1 MSLRQIHQKKTNLK
15 RNFFTNK
22 NIKIQSLAY
31 SLNLFL
37 PTLILLFSSFFKDY
51 NLTAELGILIGINI
65 IFTQIF
71 SSNARSIII
80 SKKSV
85 GSIFSYIIFR
95 VIISIFII
103 LANLFFFNFLEF
115 SNNFILFQIS
125 IMIIFQWLIELI
137 LTFFELKKK
146 IKEFYFYILFAF
158 IFIIALLIDFIYLQ
172 NLRQIFFVY
181 NIFLFLFLFIS
192 FFKLKKNKINLKS
205 ILSYTLTS
213 KAFFSSLAISFA
225 NLIWRLFIIYF
236 CGKILAGIYFASF
249 AIGSLPGTLFNNTF
263 GPTMIKNNI
272 NFDKNYKFLI
282 ICFNI
287 IMFFL
292 LILILRNKDL
302 IFVEFYYT
310 QIFGTFISLIGSV
323 FMIKSQYIRQY
334 IIQKTSHQSR
344 IFKIDIFYSLLVI
357 LIVPTLYFIGD
368 EKLIIIS
375 FLLSSVVSFL
385 VYNLVSYRK
394 LKSNE
399 FN

>member
-1 MSLRQIHQKKTNLK
+1 MSLSQILIKKTNQK
-15 RNFFTNK
+15 NFFLTNK
-22 NIKIQSLAY
+22 NIKIQSIAY

-37 PTLILLFSSFFKDY
+37 PTLILLLSSFFKDY

-80 SKKSV
+80 SKKLV
-85 GSIFSYIIFR
+85 GSIFSFIIFR
-95 VIISIFII
+95 IIISVFII
-103 LANLFFFNFLEF
+103 LANLFFFIFLEF

-125 IMIIFQWLIELI
+125 IMIITQWLIELI

-158 IFIIALLIDFIYLQ
+158 VFIIALLIDFIYFQ
-172 NLRQIFFVY
+172 NLKYIFFVY

-192 FFKLKKNKINLKS
+192 FLKINKNKINLKS
-205 ILSYTLTS
+205 ILFYALTS
-213 KAFFSSLAISFA
+213 KAFFSSFAISFA

-263 GPTMIKNNI
+263 GPTIIKNNI
-272 NFDKNYKFLI
+272 KLYKNYNFLFI
-282 ICFNI
+282 GFGI

-292 LILILRNKDL
+292 LILVLKNKDL
-302 IFVEFYYT
+302 IFVELYYT
-310 QIFGTFISLIGSV
+310 QIFGTFLSLIGTV

-334 IIQKTSHQSR
+334 IIQKTSHQLD

-357 LIVPTLYFIGD
+357 LIVPTLYVIGE

-375 FLLSSVVSFL
+375 FLLSSIISF
-385 VYNLVSYRK
+385 VIYNLIIYRK
-394 LKSNE
+394 LRKK
-399 FN
+399 